1 MQINIC
7 SRTGRKVSIKA
18 CICSE
23 SPSFSQN
30 IYIHLC
36 KCVCMGDELYKQ
48 YSLTSV
54 FFYIHDIYVNVY
66 GAGSV
71 SVQVHS
77 RFSLHI
83 REIVL

>member
-54 FFYIHDIYVNVY
+54 FFYIHDDICECIWGRVCECTSAFKIFTSYP
-66 GAGSV
+66 
-71 SVQVHS
+71 
-77 RFSLHI
+77 
-83 REIVL
+83 